1 MERDGFETGDWKGRR
16 KRARE
21 RAREKVGK
29 KEGKGI
35 GKKVLGW
42 ENTRLNVNAN
52 DPFAIKAPRLLDL
65 SQLFAF
71 VPFYYS

>member
-1 MERDGFETGDWKGRR
+1 MVSKRGIGKGEGGG
-16 KRARE
+16 RE

-71 VPFYYS
+71 VPFYYP

>member
-1 MERDGFETGDWKGRR
+1 MERDGFETGER
-16 KRARE
+16 KERE
-21 RAREKVGK
+21 REKIGK
-29 KEGKGI
+29 KKRKEI

-71 VPFYYS
+71 VPFYYP

>member
-1 MERDGFETGDWKGRR
+1 MERDGVSKRAEETGR
-16 KRARE
+16 KRG
-21 RAREKVGK
+21 KVGE
-29 KEGKGI
+29 KEGG
-35 GKKVLGW
+35 GVGEKVLGW

-71 VPFYYS
+71 VPFYYP

>member
-1 MERDGFETGDWKGRR
+1 MERDGFETGDWKGGG
-16 KRARE
+16 RE
-21 RAREKVGK
+21 RERERKGK

-71 VPFYYS
+71 VPFYYP